1 MTQKYKKNN
10 SPTIQ
15 NSIFSDFPDVSQ
27 PNLSDSPDVSQPNL
41 SGFPDV
47 LQPNLSDFPDVSQP
61 DFSCFPDVFWFSMGQ
76 HVWRFKKYGRPGDE
90 VAHTGYV
97 ENISCFR
104 G

>member
-15 NSIFSDFPDVSQ
+15 NSIFPVS
-27 PNLSDSPDVSQPNL
+27 PMFRNPIYPISPMFYNPIYQVSP
-41 SGFPDV
+41 
-47 LQPNLSDFPDVSQP
+47 
-61 DFSCFPDVFWFSMGQ
+61 VFFGLSMGGNM
-76 HVWRFKKYGRPGDE
+76 FGASKKMGALGDE

>member
-10 SPTIQ
+10 SPAIQ
-15 NSIFSDFPDVSQ
+15 NGIFSSFPDVSK
-27 PNLSDSPDVSQPNL
+27 S
-41 SGFPDV
+41 
-47 LQPNLSDFPDVSQP
+47 NLSDFPDVLQP
-61 DFSCFPDVFWFSMGQ
+61 DLSDFPGVFWFKHGGNMFGASKKMGAL
-76 HVWRFKKYGRPGDE
+76 GDE

>member
-10 SPTIQ
+10 SPAIQ
-15 NSIFSDFPDVSQ
+15 NGIFPVS
-27 PNLSDSPDVSQPNL
+27 PMFYNPIYRVSPIFYNPISPVSPMFFGL
-41 SGFPDV
+41 G
-47 LQPNLSDFPDVSQP
+47 
-61 DFSCFPDVFWFSMGQ
+61 MGATCLL
-76 HVWRFKKYGRPGDE
+76 RFKKNMGGLGDE

>member
-15 NSIFSDFPDVSQ
+15 NSIFPVS
-27 PNLSDSPDVSQPNL
+27 PMFRNPIYPISPMFYNPIYRISP
-41 SGFPDV
+41 
-47 LQPNLSDFPDVSQP
+47 
-61 DFSCFPDVFWFSMGQ
+61 VFFGLSMGGNM
-76 HVWRFKKYGRPGDE
+76 FGASKKMGDLGDE

>member
-10 SPTIQ
+10 SPAIQ
-15 NSIFSDFPDVSQ
+15 NGIFSSFPDVSQ
-27 PNLSDSPDVSQPNL
+27 PDFHGFPDVSQPIL

-47 LQPNLSDFPDVSQP
+47 LQPDYPVSP
-61 DFSCFPDVFWFSMGQ
+61 MFFGLGMGGNMFG
-76 HVWRFKKYGRPGDE
+76 VSKKYGRPASE

>member
-15 NSIFSDFPDVSQ
+15 NSIFPVS
-27 PNLSDSPDVSQPNL
+27 PMFRNPIYPISPMFYNPIYRISP
-41 SGFPDV
+41 
-47 LQPNLSDFPDVSQP
+47 
-61 DFSCFPDVFWFSMGQ
+61 VFFGLSMGGNM
-76 HVWRFKKYGRPGDE
+76 FGASKKMGALGDE